1 MLNYR
6 SQINDDLWE
15 LSMVRCLAALLTVVF
30 LSLPASAE
38 DNAAAMEAIDN
49 LVAKLDAAFEAQDE
63 QAIVALTTDDHVSV
77 TPYYGTPQTL
87 KAVIQTLPDLKI
99 DQTDLSEP
107 TVVFLGPD
115 GAMRQLTAKVEGTYG
130 PNKISQKLFIT
141 SILRKQD
148 GDWLESFYQATALA
162 P

>member
-1 MLNYR
+1 ML
-6 SQINDDLWE
+6 
-15 LSMVRCLAALLTVVF
+15 RCLAALLTVVL
-30 LSLPASAE
+30 LSFPASAQ
-38 DNAAAMEAIDN
+38 DNVAAIEAIDD
-49 LVAKLDAAFEAQDE
+49 LVAKLDAAFETGDE

-77 TPYYGTPQTL
+77 TPYYGTPQSL
-87 KAVIQTLPDLKI
+87 KEVIQTLPDLKI

-115 GAMRQLTAKVEGTYG
+115 SAMRTLTAKVEGTYG
-130 PNKISQKLFIT
+130 PNKVSQKLFIT

-148 GDWLESFYQATALA
+148 GSWLESFYQATALA